1 MDFTKRSLIGLLAL
15 ALAWGGELCAQ
26 PAGAAL
32 PEGQYKRI
40 HQQVL
45 REILAGHLDE
55 AVQSLQ
61 DTLTDY
67 PDDAESHFML
77 TIAHARQGRLD
88 QAAASMERALSMG
101 LPPGRFIPFPHAC
114 FYRFTADHLLGG

>member
-1 MDFTKRSLIGLLAL
+1 MRRSFERRQFIKLMGAGTAAL
-15 ALAWGGELCAQ
+15 ALVWGGELYAQ

-40 HQQVL
+40 HQEVL
-45 REILAGHLDE
+45 REILAGRLDE

-77 TIAHARQGRLD
+77 TIAYTRQG
-88 QAAASMERALSMG
+88 
-101 LPPGRFIPFPHAC
+101 
-114 FYRFTADHLLGG
+114 